1 LNFWYD
7 SDGRC
12 SISRKRKALFESDNL
27 PEGLL
32 SINVELI
39 LIIQVDEGFK

>member
-1 LNFWYD
+1 MNQM
-7 SDGRC
+7 GVA
-12 SISRKRKALFESDNL
+12 ALAERGKPCLSDNL

-39 LIIQVDEGFK
+39 LIIQVDEGFE